1 MFDRILV
8 WFGLRPEPML
18 TAAELSEMECAAA
31 AADLAAVRA
40 RSWEVAP

>member
-1 MFDRILV
+1 MFDRFLV
-8 WFGLRPEPML
+8 WLGLRPERML
-18 TAAELSEMECAAA
+18 TAAELAEMECASA